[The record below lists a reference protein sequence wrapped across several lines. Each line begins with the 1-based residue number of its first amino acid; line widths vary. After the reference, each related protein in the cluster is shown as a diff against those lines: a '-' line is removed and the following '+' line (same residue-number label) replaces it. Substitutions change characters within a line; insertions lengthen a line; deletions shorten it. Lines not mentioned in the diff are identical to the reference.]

1 MDRLLAMKV
10 FTRVVETNGFT
21 RAAESLQLPKATVT
35 TLIQGLETRLGVK
48 LLNRTTRHVSVTSD
62 GAAYYERC
70 VQLLSEIEEAEQSV
84 GKNRRQPTGRLRVEV
99 SASLGRL
106 VIAPALSQF
115 FARYPD
121 IRIELG
127 CTDRVVDLVEEG
139 VDCAVRAGELTHPNL
154 VARRISEFHLVTCAT
169 PDYLSR
175 YGMPHEPHDLE
186 QHQCIRYFSGSPGK
200 AYEFGFSNA
209 RESLSIPVESPVVSN
224 DGDTYMAIGLSGL
237 GIVQVPHFMAREAI
251 ASGQLVVLLPGWRSE
266 TIPIHAVY
274 PQNRHLSAKVRVFV
288 DWVTE
293 LFAAVDMG

>member
-169 PDYLSR
+169 PEYLSR
-175 YGMPHEPHDLE
+175 YGMPREPRDLE

-209 RESLSIPVESPVVSN
+209 QESLSIPVESPVVSN

-251 ASGQLVVLLPGWRSE
+251 ASGRLVVLLPGWRSE

-293 LFAAVDMG
+293 LFAAIDMG

>member
-175 YGMPHEPHDLE
+175 YGMPHEPRDLE

-251 ASGQLVVLLPGWRSE
+251 ASGQLIVLLPGWRSE

>member
-10 FTRVVETNGFT
+10 FARVVETNGFT

-35 TLIQGLETRLGVK
+35 TLIQGLEALLGAK

-99 SASLGRL
+99 AASLGRL
-106 VIAPALSQF
+106 IIAPALTEF

-154 VARRISEFHLVTCAT
+154 VARRIGEFHLVTCAT
-169 PDYLSR
+169 PEYLSR
-175 YGMPHEPHDLE
+175 HGMPREPRDLQ
-186 QHQCIRYFSGSPGK
+186 QHKCIRYFSGSPGK

-209 RESLSIPVESPVVSN
+209 RESFSIPVESPVVSN

-251 ASGQLVVLLPGWRSE
+251 SAGRLVVLLPEWRSE

-293 LFAAVDMG
+293 LFAGVDMG

>member
-175 YGMPHEPHDLE
+175 YGMPHEPRDLE